1 MPYAPLGFA
10 ACTFQP
16 LSRSHIETRQL
27 YSLSPQPRS
36 ASSAR
41 AIALAEP
48 GLGAGT
54 AGGLGA
60 GTAGGVGARTAGGG
74 GGRAG
79 GGGAARAPS
88 GGGGGGGGGPG
99 RPPGAAPANSGLW
112 VWGG

>member
-16 LSRSHIETRQL
+16 LSRSHSETRQL

-41 AIALAEP
+41 ALALAEP

-60 GTAGGVGARTAGGG
+60 GTAGGGLTLAGGALTRARRVRGVGASWAVVRRPVPTATIS
-74 GGRAG
+74 AF
-79 GGGAARAPS
+79 
-88 GGGGGGGGGPG
+88 
-99 RPPGAAPANSGLW
+99 GLAT
-112 VWGG
+112 